1 MQILRRTEPLRV
13 GFLPAS
19 DCAPL
24 AYAQEAG
31 LFQKYEVEV
40 ELVRETRLATL
51 RDKVIEGEL
60 DAAHVTASLPFLAN
74 LGIEADPCSCVAGM
88 VLNLQGNAV
97 ILSKA
102 LAEDGVKD
110 AAGLR
115 ERIFRLWGKKTYTFG
130 VVFPLSSQLF
140 LLRQW
145 LRSGEINPET
155 QVRIVVAPP
164 SQMFPMLKLG
174 YLDGFCTG
182 EPWSS
187 MAVQAGVGV
196 CVSGSMELAPLHPE
210 KVLMARQGFAAGRA
224 AEHEQLLAALLEA
237 CAACELP
244 QNRAELAEML
254 AQPHYVNAPP
264 ETLEAGIPCA
274 SSSAAKSLPGQN
286 IYNRFNAND
295 PTNEK
300 AAWVMERLYEALEPN
315 LFKRN
320 NHQRTPVLK
329 NVFRRD
335 IFERA
340 SALVGEKRAPREN
353 AGAALAASR

>member
-31 LFQKYEVEV
+31 LFEKYEIEV

-51 RDKVIEGEL
+51 RDKVSEGAL

-97 ILSKA
+97 VLSKA
-102 LAEDGVKD
+102 LADDGVKD
-110 AAGLR
+110 AAALR
-115 ERIFRLWGKKTYTFG
+115 DRIFRSWGKKTFTFG

-155 QVRIVVAPP
+155 QVRIVVVPP
-164 SQMFPMLKLG
+164 IQMFPMLKLG
-174 YLDGFCTG
+174 YLDGFCAG

-187 MAVQAGVGV
+187 MAVQAEVGV
-196 CVSGSMELAPLHPE
+196 CVSGSVELAPLHPE
-210 KVLMARQGFAAGRA
+210 KVLMARQSFAAGRA

-237 CAACELP
+237 CSACELP
-244 QNRAELAEML
+244 QNRPELAEIL
-254 AQPHYVNAPP
+254 AQPQYVNAPA
-264 ETLEAGIPCA
+264 ETLEANLPNP
-274 SSSAAKSLPGQN
+274 SSPAAANSQS

-300 AAWVMERLYEALEPN
+300 AAWVMERLYEALEQN

-340 SALVGEKRAPREN
+340 SALSGRKRDRLEN
-353 AGAALAASR
+353 ASATAVAAG